1 MKVNSIRV
9 FLLLVLL
16 SGCIGSDSKRA
27 PYRYLIPGGY
37 VGWVEIRFGVL
48 DAPELPVQEGFRVAR
63 FSKEGTLN
71 TSSRL
76 QDGWAKDEYYYYAGD
91 TQQKLSDG
99 YQTGMI
105 NAGSTGL
112 RGGDSHQSL
121 RFFVGS
127 YDQYTKHGY
136 VNATMPTIGP
146 IAQ

>member
-37 VGWVEIRFGVL
+37 VGWVEIRFAVS
-48 DAPELPVQEGFRVAR
+48 DAPELPVKEGFRVAR
-63 FSKEGTLN
+63 FSKQGTLN

-91 TQQKLSDG
+91 TRQKLSDG

-127 YDQYTKHGY
+127 YDHYMKYGN
-136 VNATMPTIGP
+136 VNTTTPIIGP

>member
-37 VGWVEIRFGVL
+37 VGWVEIRFAVS
-48 DAPELPVQEGFRVAR
+48 DAPELPVKEGFRVAR
-63 FSKEGTLN
+63 FSKQGTLN

-91 TQQKLSDG
+91 TQQKLADG

-127 YDQYTKHGY
+127 YDHYMKYGN
-136 VNATMPTIGP
+136 VNTTTPIIGP

>member
-37 VGWVEIRFGVL
+37 VGWVEIRFAVS
-48 DAPELPVQEGFRVAR
+48 DAPELPVKEGFRVAR
-63 FSKEGTLN
+63 FSKQGTLN

-127 YDQYTKHGY
+127 YDHYMKYGN
-136 VNATMPTIGP
+136 VNTTTPIIGP

>member
-9 FLLLVLL
+9 FLFLVLL

-37 VGWVEIRFGVL
+37 VGWVEIRFAVS
-48 DAPELPVQEGFRVAR
+48 DAPELPVKEGFRVAR
-63 FSKEGTLN
+63 FSKQGTLN

-127 YDQYTKHGY
+127 YDHYMKYGN
-136 VNATMPTIGP
+136 VNTTTPIIGP

>member
-9 FLLLVLL
+9 FLFLALLG
-16 SGCIGSDSKRA
+16 GCMNADSKRA
-27 PYRYLIPGGY
+27 PYRYLMPSGY

-63 FSKEGTLN
+63 FSKQGTLN

-91 TQQKLSDG
+91 TRQKLSDG